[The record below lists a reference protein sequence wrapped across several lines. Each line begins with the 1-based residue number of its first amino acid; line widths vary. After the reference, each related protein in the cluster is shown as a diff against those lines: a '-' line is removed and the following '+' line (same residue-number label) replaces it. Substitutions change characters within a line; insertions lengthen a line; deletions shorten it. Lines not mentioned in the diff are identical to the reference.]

1 MTAALP
7 RVTYS
12 NIAADFT
19 PLHDWLDEALPKF
32 RGRDAGPRLA
42 QHRGQPA
49 QRVGHVLRGAH
60 CPIDRDLLVARL
72 VAGDDKAV
80 GEAVAAARAP
90 IPRGPGGRGRS
101 AWR

>member
-19 PLHDWLDEALPKF
+19 PLHDWLDEALPRF
-32 RGRDAGPRLA
+32 RAEMLGRAWPNIVGG
-42 QHRGQPA
+42 QHNVSGRSYE
-49 QRVGHVLRGAH
+49 VHS
-60 CPIDRDLLVARL
+60 PIDRDLLVARL

-80 GEAVAAARAP
+80 GEAVAAARTAFP
-90 IPRGPGGRGRS
+90 AWSDGRGRS
-101 AWR
+101 GWR